1 MLDFPTPP
9 SLDDMEWGKKVDVVL
24 SKAPR
29 KTFLGYE
36 IPGEK

>member
-1 MLDFPTPP
+1 MLNLPTPP

-24 SKAPR
+24 SEAPR